1 MDRSR
6 LWTLAIALT
15 VLFSASHES
24 VAQEAPRINC
34 EAAHQLHL
42 ALAPPGTGPLKLRTV
57 YCQRI
62 RATLFRQ
69 GVPVVS
75 PNGQWIAYLE
85 NDAILRIAQLGNSDS
100 WIEHQAEMGVFAR
113 FGRSLRSLPAI
124 AWASDSQSV
133 WAGHHDAEQPSRFAT
148 SPLQPLAVADDGRV
162 LTLPPLQHEAGP
174 LDGLLWADGDG
185 LAVAQFGT
193 RGGYYRPDHLDPNP
207 SFAIIDVRRGI
218 VRQSLAFAAIG
229 ALKDRVKGASPQ
241 ALIRNATATRLAD
254 GKVRTLI
261 DVGPWIVW
269 TEGQAPLALANP
281 YAAHVDGHI
290 VMSPDGSRVLVAR
303 LLRVQETIC
312 ERSRSCP
319 AQAPAEPFEGVL
331 AAMHDITDG
340 HLLWTIRAT
349 VSRNYEL
356 PVPAISPDGRFA
368 LIALPPEG
376 TGPLLIALVALDDGK
391 IVHTIPSPGAPAA
404 MGFAR
409 GGELVWTHAHGLT
422 ALYDVQPNRP
432 Q

>member
-1 MDRSR
+1 
-6 LWTLAIALT
+6 
-15 VLFSASHES
+15 
-24 VAQEAPRINC
+24 
-34 EAAHQLHL
+34 
-42 ALAPPGTGPLKLRTV
+42 
-57 YCQRI
+57 
-62 RATLFRQ
+62 
-69 GVPVVS
+69 
-75 PNGQWIAYLE
+75 
-85 NDAILRIAQLGNSDS
+85 
-100 WIEHQAEMGVFAR
+100 
-113 FGRSLRSLPAI
+113 
-124 AWASDSQSV
+124 
-133 WAGHHDAEQPSRFAT
+133 
-148 SPLQPLAVADDGRV
+148 
-162 LTLPPLQHEAGP
+162 
-174 LDGLLWADGDG
+174 
-185 LAVAQFGT
+185 
-193 RGGYYRPDHLDPNP
+193 
-207 SFAIIDVRRGI
+207 
-218 VRQSLAFAAIG
+218 
-229 ALKDRVKGASPQ
+229 
-241 ALIRNATATRLAD
+241 
-254 GKVRTLI
+254 
-261 DVGPWIVW
+261 
-269 TEGQAPLALANP
+269 
-281 YAAHVDGHI
+281 
-290 VMSPDGSRVLVAR
+290 MSPDGSRVLVAR